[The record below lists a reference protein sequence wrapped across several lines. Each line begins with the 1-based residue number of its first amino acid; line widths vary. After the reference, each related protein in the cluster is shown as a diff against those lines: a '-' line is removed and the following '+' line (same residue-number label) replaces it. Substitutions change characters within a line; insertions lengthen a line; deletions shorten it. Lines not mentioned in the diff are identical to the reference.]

1 MAEGKAQPEI
11 RRRRTDPQELT
22 IRRTWRLLAASF
34 FVLGLLTAL
43 RLVAGQPGA
52 IDFVLA
58 SVVVLTGLAAVLHRR
73 ASGMLEAGRRSEAE
87 SFARILQG
95 LSRSISPD
103 AIVAAIVEELGEA
116 TGADHIVVVRL
127 RPDAR
132 RLEATLVSRRPG
144 VPSSTTELP
153 ISDLEDPAAAR
164 GPSIRRRRP
173 VAIPIEPG
181 GADRRRATSD
191 RRTARRSGPANA
203 RPRDHGPGDGRDDES
218 AARPSDAPGDRR
230 LDRSWRWD
238 LLTPIG
244 ESEGADGS
252 DAPVPPSPG
261 WSPGGISEPGSR
273 IAERIAARARAVYGL
288 ANTLARPLETEM
300 GVVGA
305 IVLSRRLEGAWPAP
319 AGRIL
324 AGAAIEASAALDRAY
339 SHRAAEARASTDAL
353 TGLPNRRYFDEFCGL
368 LAHRRRTDDAV
379 GVLMIDIDHFK
390 RLNDSLGHVAGD
402 EVLKAVA
409 DAIAGSIRDED
420 VPARYALIGDAQL
433 TLQALRQ
440 AVGERLGGKARGRQI
455 DVAARIE
462 QQRDAWMEQWYEMAR
477 WAGAEGGGT
486 AGFGGTGFL
495 FLYCLPERQR
505 KVEEA
510 LDTAGLKR
518 VDFRLADEGVS
529 LILDEQTRQ
538 PVFHQDAP
546 LVGVRSRRA
555 QH

>member
-1 MAEGKAQPEI
+1 MAEGKAQREI

-58 SVVVLTGLAAVLHRR
+58 SMVVLTGLSAVLHRR

-218 AARPSDAPGDRR
+218 AARPSDALGDRR

-244 ESEGADGS
+244 ESDGADGS
-252 DAPVPPSPG
+252 DAPAPPSPG

-420 VPARYALIGDAQL
+420 VPARYGGEEFAVLLRNPTPDVALEIGERVRRAVADL
-433 TLQALRQ
+433 TLLHLGAGSVSVSVGM
-440 AVGERLGGKARGRQI
+440 AVT
-455 DVAARIE
+455 DS
-462 QQRDAWMEQWYEMAR
+462 
-477 WAGAEGGGT
+477 GAEPIDSVVSEADRALYRAKRGGRNRVST
-486 AGFGGTGFL
+486 A
-495 FLYCLPERQR
+495 
-505 KVEEA
+505 A
-510 LDTAGLKR
+510 
-518 VDFRLADEGVS
+518 
-529 LILDEQTRQ
+529 
-538 PVFHQDAP
+538 
-546 LVGVRSRRA
+546 
-555 QH
+555 